1 MISKTVFL
9 IMSLILILCFTLTA
23 AELKQAEVVRVID
36 GDTIEVKLE
45 AGTTDVRYIGID
57 TPETH
62 GKVERYGKEATSYNK
77 ALVGDKKVWL
87 EIGVQSTDKYGRL
100 LAYVYLDPAQ
110 KSMVN
115 AILAA
120 QGYAEVMTIPPN
132 VKFAD
137 ILKELVRS
145 AREGKRGLWSEEDPE
160 KNNSEKVA
168 GVGSCVKALNN
179 ASQGDF
185 EEIYGIG
192 EGIAK
197 RLVDAQPFE
206 SCRDVGCIRNNLDE
220 VAYVG
225 EKRSEDILKHFCP
238 ELME

>member
-1 MISKTVFL
+1 MIRKTVFL
-9 IMSLILILCFTLTA
+9 ILSLILILSFTLTA

-62 GKVERYGKEATSYNK
+62 GKVERYGKEATIYNK
-77 ALVGDKKVWL
+77 ALVGDKTVWL

-100 LAYVYLDPAQ
+100 LAYVYLDPAK

-137 ILKELVRS
+137 TFKELVRS
-145 AREGKRGLWSEEDPE
+145 AREDKRGLWSKEDSST
-160 KNNSEKVA
+160 NNSEQVS
-168 GVGSCVKALNN
+168 GVGDCVEVLNS
-179 ASQGDF
+179 ATQGDF
-185 EEIYGIG
+185 EKISGIG

-197 RLVDAQPFE
+197 RLLDAQPFE
-206 SCRDVGCIRNNLDE
+206 DCNSTDCLNDLLQE
-220 VAYVG
+220 VSYVG
-225 EKRSEDILKHFCP
+225 PTRSEDILTHFCP
-238 ELME
+238 DLVE

>member
-1 MISKTVFL
+1 MIKRSSLLVL
-9 IMSLILILCFTLTA
+9 SLVLILSFTVTA
-23 AELKQAEVVRVID
+23 TELKQAQVVRVID

-62 GKVERYGKEATSYNK
+62 GGVELYGEEASSYNEN
-77 ALVGDKKVWL
+77 LVGDKTVWL

-100 LAYVYLDPAQ
+100 LAYVYLDPA
-110 KSMVN
+110 KKAMVN
-115 AILAA
+115 AILVA

-137 ILKELVRS
+137 TFKELVED
-145 AREGKRGLWSEEDPE
+145 AREGKRGLWSEEDPGE
-160 KNNSEKVA
+160 SNGETVS
-168 GVGSCVKALNN
+168 GVDDCVEVLNN
-179 ASQGDF
+179 ASQEDF
-185 EEIYGIG
+185 EDVYGIG
-192 EGIAK
+192 EGMAK

-206 SCRDVGCIRNNLDE
+206 DCGDVDCIRNNLDG

-238 ELME
+238 KIVE